1 MRLYKPNPTF
11 GEPPNRSGR
20 SDGKGCP
27 KLHCPWGSRASEPQD
42 SVRGLLRKKE
52 RRWTLHKVACLR
64 RCERRERRG
73 RKDPE
78 FHTPHDARPQTPVDV
93 ARDGTAIMIHGS
105 EGRARSCGGGLGCL
119 CFFTLMG
126 AAVVPR
132 RGRFRL
138 MGRGSSCQHHNCCPR
153 IWALA
158 PQSGLVDGPAQER
171 DDQDH
176 SERSS
181 GHCGYD
187 CAEVGR
193 AGSVT
198 WVTLACP
205 PKRRLIFGLAV
216 PTTLCAFA

>member
-11 GEPPNRSGR
+11 GEPPNRSGG

-27 KLHCPWGSRASEPQD
+27 KLHCPWGSHVSEPQD

-64 RCERRERRG
+64 RCGRRERRG

-119 CFFTLMG
+119 CFFTLRG

-132 RGRFRL
+132 RGRFRGWAGEAPASTTTAAREYGPWHPKVGWL
-138 MGRGSSCQHHNCCPR
+138 TVQPR
-153 IWALA
+153 SAAIKTA
-158 PQSGLVDGPAQER
+158 PRDRPAIAGMIVPKWEG
-171 DDQDH
+171 QD
-176 SERSS
+176 
-181 GHCGYD
+181 
-187 CAEVGR
+187 
-193 AGSVT
+193 
-198 WVTLACP
+198 L
-205 PKRRLIFGLAV
+205 
-216 PTTLCAFA
+216 